1 MRTIIDNDLIE
12 PHIIRSVRTYQPL
25 WTKRFHNN
33 SEKDFYIFKRNN
45 NWDNVLQAICLQI
58 CEDIDEEKCLSIDV
72 QTCETVTNDVRR
84 QIIKIFILIILVII
98 KIMTIVWYL
107 MTMPSSQLS
116 GVHKC
121 DRNPLQ
127 PNFENHRRVHLWR
140 QVGAIS
146 FLVLRIAWWLWYN
159 GE

>member
-1 MRTIIDNDLIE
+1 M
-12 PHIIRSVRTYQPL
+12 
-25 WTKRFHNN
+25 
-33 SEKDFYIFKRNN
+33 
-45 NWDNVLQAICLQI
+45 LQAICLQI

-98 KIMTIVWYL
+98 KIMNIILW
-107 MTMPSSQLS
+107 SIS

-127 PNFENHRRVHLWR
+127 PNFENHRRVHL
-140 QVGAIS
+140 
-146 FLVLRIAWWLWYN
+146 
-159 GE
+159 